1 MLSEQKFKDLV
12 DTTDSSISFND
23 NDIED
28 LGFLYNHY
36 RIPSTTSFSRDK
48 IINHLSEQIK
58 KSLIPGGLKAIYL
71 WRLRDQVIIRS
82 ILDDQPLQRY
92 LSILNRILDEIKMDD
107 QILPLESEEEWRVAI
122 RNVKDYNAIC
132 GENYGLDIKY
142 FKRWFPRQFS
152 VASSAK
158 ALRNYGYKLEVKDG
172 KICIEESE
180 QEKIARAIECDIQLI
195 GGLEI
200 AKRLFSLIQHLY
212 DPEQGRYH
220 LVRRFNAFNHENTQP
235 ERPIGYL
242 LNLCV
247 KHLEKSPI
255 LSPNPKENW
264 ERMVKLATIFTSVLD
279 VQPYNYFQ
287 LDFKT
292 LDNLSEFLQEIALYD
307 SIFCLNQ
314 LRPSDVPRI
323 LRGLFSLINVD
334 DINKIQVELGW
345 IPEQAILVAE
355 AILNIDVDKLSPIIF
370 TKEQVKDK
378 LPDLDTTVIEEI
390 LDIYCHS
397 HNQANSEYKIPTDF
411 RDKKY
416 NFLLKPLLKL
426 DRDKYVLMD
435 RSWCSPAFYEALM
448 YKLDEIKIP
457 PNIHR
462 QMGYYLESFV
472 KEQLQSLKIKYSYGH
487 YLVDRS
493 KYQTSKENGE
503 CDIIIESDD
512 TIIFIEI
519 KKKALTNNAKGGCD
533 AAIFADLAGSLL
545 KTQIQLG
552 WHEIIIRSEGYLE
565 LTPKAVA
572 PSAPN
577 KEPNNK
583 YRLELNGRS
592 IERVTLTLLDFGG
605 FQDRNFLY
613 QFLQLML
620 STSSIDALDSP
631 NATEIIDRSKINE
644 KLPEFLEQHEHL
656 KNLNP
661 RHKQFPFYDCWFLSL
676 PQFLILIDDLSEK
689 KSIKKVLHQTKY
701 MSTASLNFYFEY
713 ATAKNLLH

>member
-28 LGFLYNHY
+28 LEFLYNHY
-36 RIPSTTSFSRDK
+36 RIPYTTSSSQDEM
-48 IINHLSEQIK
+48 INHLSDQIK
-58 KSLIPGGLKAIYL
+58 IHLISGNLKVIYL
-71 WRLRDQVIIRS
+71 WRLRDQVILRS
-82 ILDDQPLQRY
+82 ILDDQPLQPY
-92 LSILNRILDEIKMDD
+92 FSILKRILEVINMEDK
-107 QILPLESEEEWRVAI
+107 ILPLESEEEWRMAI

-132 GENYGLDIKY
+132 GENYVLDIEY
-142 FKRWFPRQFS
+142 FKTLFPRQFS

-158 ALRNYGYKLEVKDG
+158 VLRNYGYKLEVKDG

-180 QEKIARAIECDIQLI
+180 QEKIARSIECDIQLI

-200 AKRLFSLIQHLY
+200 ARRLFYEIQNLY
-212 DPEQGRYH
+212 DSEQERYH
-220 LVRRFNAFNHENTQP
+220 LVRRLEACNNNPQP
-235 ERPIGYL
+235 EIPIGYL

-247 KHLEKSPI
+247 KHLQKSPI

-264 ERMVKLATIFTSVLD
+264 ERMVKLSTSFTSVLD
-279 VQPYNYFQ
+279 VQPYNSFQ
-287 LDFKT
+287 VYFKT
-292 LDNLSEFLQEIALYD
+292 LDNLSDFLQEIAVYD

-334 DINKIQVELGW
+334 DINKIQVQLGW

-355 AILNIDVDKLSPIIF
+355 AILNIDVDNLSPIIF
-370 TKEQVKDK
+370 TKEQVKDQ
-378 LPDLDTTVIEEI
+378 LPDLYTTVIEKI

-397 HNQANSEYKIPTDF
+397 HNPANSEYKIPTDF
-411 RDKKY
+411 RHKKY
-416 NFLLKPLLKL
+416 TFFLKPLLKL
-426 DRDKYVLMD
+426 DRSEYVLMG
-435 RSWCSPAFYEALM
+435 RSWCSPAFYEALVDT
-448 YKLDEIKIP
+448 LNKINIP
-457 PNIHR
+457 HNIHNN
-462 QMGYYLESFV
+462 MGDYLERFV
-472 KEQLQSLKIKYSYGH
+472 KEQLQTLKIKYSYGD
-487 YLVDRS
+487 YSVDSR
-493 KYQTSKENGE
+493 KYKTSRQQGE

-519 KKKALTNNAKGGCD
+519 KKKSLTNNAKGGCD

-545 KTQIQLG
+545 DSQIQLG

-565 LTPKAVA
+565 LTPK
-572 PSAPN
+572 N
-577 KEPNNK
+577 EPNNT

-631 NATEIIDRSKINE
+631 NAQEIINRSRINQ
-644 KLPEFLEQHEHL
+644 KLPIFLTQHEHL
-656 KNLNP
+656 KSLNP
-661 RHKQFPFYDCWFLSL
+661 RQEQFPFYDCWFLSL

-689 KSIKKVLHQTKY
+689 KSIKKLLHTTKY
-701 MSTASLNFYFEY
+701 ISTTSLNFYFEY
-713 ATAKNLLH
+713 ANAKKLLH

>member
-12 DTTDSSISFND
+12 HTTDSSISFND
-23 NDIED
+23 NDIE
-28 LGFLYNHY
+28 LEFLYNHY
-36 RIPSTTSFSRDK
+36 GIPYTTSLLRNQ
-48 IINHLSEQIK
+48 IINHLNEQIK
-58 KSLIPGGLKAIYL
+58 IHLIPGGLKAIYL
-71 WRLRDQVIIRS
+71 YKLRDQVIIRS
-82 ILDDQPLQRY
+82 ILDDQPLQPY
-92 LSILNRILDEIKMDD
+92 LSILNRILEVIKMED

-142 FKRWFPRQFS
+142 FKRLFPRQFS

-200 AKRLFSLIQHLY
+200 ARCLFYQIQNLY
-212 DPEQGRYH
+212 DTEQERYH
-220 LVRRFNAFNHENTQP
+220 LVRRFNAFNNEKTQP
-235 ERPIGYL
+235 EIPIGYL

-255 LSPNPKENW
+255 LSPNPQKNW
-264 ERMVKLATIFTSVLD
+264 ERMVKLATIFTSVFD
-279 VQPYNYFQ
+279 VQPYNSFQ

-292 LDNLSEFLQEIALYD
+292 LDNLSEFLQEIAVYD

-323 LRGLFSLINVD
+323 LRGLFSLNVD
-334 DINKIQVELGW
+334 DINKIKVQLGW

-370 TKEQVKDK
+370 TKEQVKDQ
-378 LPDLDTTVIEEI
+378 LPDLDTTVIEKI
-390 LDIYCHS
+390 LEIYCHS

-416 NFLLKPLLKL
+416 TFFLKPLLKL
-426 DRDKYVLMD
+426 DRGEYVLMD
-435 RSWCSPAFYEALM
+435 RSWCSPAFYEALVDT
-448 YKLDEIKIP
+448 LNNINIP
-457 PNIHR
+457 HNIHNN
-462 QMGYYLESFV
+462 MGDYLERFV
-472 KEQLQSLKIKYSYGH
+472 KEQLQTLKIKYSYGD
-487 YLVDRS
+487 YSVDSR
-493 KYQTSKENGE
+493 KYQTSRQQGE

-519 KKKALTNNAKGGCD
+519 KKKPLTNNAKGGCD

-545 KTQIQLG
+545 DSQIQLG

-565 LTPKAVA
+565 LTP
-572 PSAPN
+572 N
-577 KEPNNK
+577 NEPNNK

-620 STSSIDALDSP
+620 STSSIDALDSA
-631 NATEIIDRSKINE
+631 NAKEVINRSKINK
-644 KLPEFLEQHEHL
+644 KLPIFLQQHEDL
-656 KNLNP
+656 KSLNP
-661 RHKQFPFYDCWFLSL
+661 RQEQFPFYDCWFLSL

-689 KSIKKVLHQTKY
+689 KSIKKLLDQTKY
-701 MSTASLNFYFEY
+701 ISTASLNFYFEY

>member
-28 LGFLYNHY
+28 LEFLYNHY
-36 RIPSTTSFSRDK
+36 RIPYTTSSSQDEM
-48 IINHLSEQIK
+48 INHLSDRIQRY
-58 KSLIPGGLKAIYL
+58 LVPGESKAIYL
-71 WRLRDQVIIRS
+71 YRLRDQVIIRY
-82 ILDDQPLQRY
+82 ILDDQPLEPY
-92 LSILNRILDEIKMDD
+92 LSILNRILEVININD
-107 QILPLESEEEWRVAI
+107 QILPLESESEEEWRRAI
-122 RNVKDYNAIC
+122 RNVKDYYAIC
-132 GENYGLDIKY
+132 GESNGLDIEY
-142 FKRWFPRQFS
+142 LKRLFLRQFS

-158 ALRNYGYKLEVKDG
+158 VLRNYGYKLEVKDG

-200 AKRLFSLIQHLY
+200 ARRLFSLIQNFY
-212 DPEQGRYH
+212 DPEQERYH
-220 LVRRFNAFNHENTQP
+220 LVRRFEAYNNNTQP
-235 ERPIGYL
+235 EIPIGYL
-242 LNLCV
+242 LNLSV
-247 KHLEKSPI
+247 KYLEKSPI
-255 LSPNPKENW
+255 LSPNPKQNW
-264 ERMVKLATIFTSVLD
+264 ERMVELAKSFTSVFD

-287 LDFKT
+287 LYFKT
-292 LDNLSEFLQEIALYD
+292 LDNLSEFLQEIAVYD

-314 LRPSDVPRI
+314 QRPSDVPRI

-334 DINKIQVELGW
+334 DINKIQVQLGW

-355 AILNIDVDKLSPIIF
+355 AILNIDVDRLSPIIF

-378 LPDLDTTVIEEI
+378 LPDLDTTVIETI

-411 RDKKY
+411 RDKK
-416 NFLLKPLLKL
+416 NTFFLKPLLKL
-426 DRDKYVLMD
+426 DRGEYVLMD
-435 RSWCSPAFYEALM
+435 RSWCSPAFYEALVDI
-448 YKLDEIKIP
+448 LNKI
-457 PNIHR
+457 NIPDKIHNKI
-462 QMGYYLESFV
+462 GDYLEIFV
-472 KEQLQSLKIKYSYGH
+472 KQQLQTLKIKYRYGD
-487 YLVDRS
+487 YSVDSR
-493 KYQTSKENGE
+493 KYQTSRKQGE

-519 KKKALTNNAKGGCD
+519 KKKSLRNNAKGGCD

-545 KTQIQLG
+545 DSQIQLG
-552 WHEIIIRSEGYLE
+552 WHEIIIRSQGYLE
-565 LTPKAVA
+565 LT
-572 PSAPN
+572 PN

-605 FQDRNFLY
+605 FQDRNLLY

-620 STSSIDALDSP
+620 STSSIDAPDSA
-631 NATEIIDRSKINE
+631 NAKEVIDKSEINKT
-644 KLPEFLEQHEHL
+644 LPKFLKQHEDL
-656 KNLNP
+656 KSLNP
-661 RHKQFPFYDCWFLSL
+661 RQEQFPFYDCWFLSL

-689 KSIKKVLHQTKY
+689 KSIKKLLHTTKY
-701 MSTASLNFYFEY
+701 ISTTSLNFYFEY
-713 ATAKNLLH
+713 ATAKKLLH

>member
-12 DTTDSSISFND
+12 DTTEPSISFHD

-28 LGFLYNHY
+28 LEFLYNHY
-36 RIPSTTSFSRDK
+36 SISPTTTSSFSLSE
-48 IINHLSEQIK
+48 IINHLVAQIK
-58 KSLIPGGLKAIYL
+58 RYLTPGKSKAIYL
-71 WRLRDQVIIRS
+71 WRLRDQVIIRY
-82 ILDDQPLQRY
+82 ILDDQPLQPY
-92 LSILNRILDEIKMDD
+92 LSILNRILDEIKMAD
-107 QILPLESEEEWRVAI
+107 QILPLESEEEWRIAI

-132 GENYGLDIKY
+132 REIYPLDIEYLKQG
-142 FKRWFPRQFS
+142 FPRQFW

-158 ALRNYGYKLEVKDG
+158 VLRNYGSKLEVKDG

-180 QEKIARAIECDIQLI
+180 QEKIARFIEDDIQSI
-195 GGLEI
+195 GGREI
-200 AKRLFSLIQHLY
+200 ARRLFSLIQNWY
-212 DPEQGRYH
+212 DPEQERYH
-220 LVRRFNAFNHENTQP
+220 LVRRLKPYNNKNTKP
-235 ERPIGYL
+235 EIPIGYL

-255 LSPNPKENW
+255 LSPNPQENW
-264 ERMVKLATIFTSVLD
+264 ERMVELATSFTSVLD
-279 VQPYNYFQ
+279 VQPYNSFQ

-292 LDNLSEFLQEIALYD
+292 LDNLSEFLQEIAVYD

-334 DINKIQVELGW
+334 DINKIQEQLGW

-370 TKEQVKDK
+370 TKEQLKYH
-378 LPDLDTTVIEEI
+378 LPDLDTTVFDKI

-397 HNQANSEYKIPTDF
+397 HNQANSKYKIPTDF

-416 NFLLKPLLKL
+416 TFFLKPLLKL
-426 DRDKYVLMD
+426 DSGEYVLMD
-435 RSWCSPAFYEALM
+435 RSWCSPAFYEALVDTL
-448 YKLDEIKIP
+448 KKIKIP
-457 PNIHR
+457 PHIHDK
-462 QMGYYLESFV
+462 MGDYLEIFV
-472 KEQLQSLKIKYSYGH
+472 KKQLETLKIKYSYGH
-487 YLVDRS
+487 YPVDSPQYKPSRP
-493 KYQTSKENGE
+493 QGE

-519 KKKALTNNAKGGCD
+519 KKKPLTNNAKGGCD

-545 KTQIQLG
+545 DTQFQLG
-552 WHEIIIRSEGYLE
+552 WHEIIIRSQGYLE
-565 LTPKAVA
+565 LT
-572 PSAPN
+572 PN

-583 YRLELNGRS
+583 YRLELKGRS

-605 FQDRNFLY
+605 FQDRNLLY

-620 STSSIDALDSP
+620 STSSIDAPDSA
-631 NATEIIDRSKINE
+631 NAKEVIDKSEINKT
-644 KLPEFLEQHEHL
+644 LPKFLKQHEDL
-656 KNLNP
+656 KSLNP
-661 RHKQFPFYDCWFLSL
+661 RQEQFPFYDCWFLSL

-689 KSIKKVLHQTKY
+689 KSIKKLLDKTKY
-701 MSTASLNFYFEY
+701 ISTNSLNFYFEY
-713 ATAKNLLH
+713 ATAKKLLH

>member
-12 DTTDSSISFND
+12 DTTEPSISFHD

-28 LGFLYNHY
+28 LEFLYKHY
-36 RIPSTTSFSRDK
+36 RISYTTTTSLSRNQ

-58 KSLIPGGLKAIYL
+58 ISLIPGRAKAIYL

-82 ILDDQPLQRY
+82 ILDDQPLQPY
-92 LSILNRILDEIKMDD
+92 LNILNMILDEIKMDD
-107 QILPLESEEEWRVAI
+107 QILPLESEEEWRIAI
-122 RNVKDYNAIC
+122 RNVKDYYAIC
-132 GENYGLDIKY
+132 GESNGLDIKY
-142 FKRWFPRQFS
+142 LEQQFPRQFS

-158 ALRNYGYKLEVKDG
+158 VLRNYGSKLEVKDG
-172 KICIEESE
+172 KICIEESQ
-180 QEKIARAIECDIQLI
+180 QEKIARFIEDDIQSI

-200 AKRLFSLIQHLY
+200 ARRLFSLIQNWY
-212 DPEQGRYH
+212 DPEQERYH
-220 LVRRFNAFNHENTQP
+220 LVRRLKPYNNKNTKP
-235 ERPIGYL
+235 EIPIGYL

-255 LSPNPKENW
+255 LSRNPKENW
-264 ERMVKLATIFTSVLD
+264 QRMVELARSLTSVLD
-279 VQPYNYFQ
+279 VQPYNSFQ
-287 LDFKT
+287 LQFKI
-292 LDNLSEFLQEIALYD
+292 LDNLPEFLQEMAVYD

-334 DINKIQVELGW
+334 DINKIQVQLGW

-355 AILNIDVDKLSPIIF
+355 AILNIDVDQLSPIIF

-378 LPDLDTTVIEEI
+378 LPDLDTTVIENI

-416 NFLLKPLLKL
+416 TFFLKPLLKL
-426 DRDKYVLMD
+426 DSGEYVLMD
-435 RSWCSPAFYEALM
+435 RSWCSPAFYEALVDTL
-448 YKLDEIKIP
+448 KSIKIP
-457 PNIHR
+457 PQIHDK
-462 QMGYYLESFV
+462 MGDYLERFV
-472 KEQLQSLKIKYSYGH
+472 KEQLQTLKIKYSYGD
-487 YLVDRS
+487 YSVDSRKS
-493 KYQTSKENGE
+493 QTSREQGE

-519 KKKALTNNAKGGCD
+519 KKKPLTNNAKGGCD
-533 AAIFADLAGSLL
+533 AAIFADLVGSLL
-545 KTQIQLG
+545 DSQIQLG
-552 WHEIIIRSEGYLE
+552 RHEIIIRSEGYLE
-565 LTPKAVA
+565 LTP
-572 PSAPN
+572 N
-577 KEPNNK
+577 NEPNNK

-592 IERVTLTLLDFGG
+592 IQRVTLTLLDFGG

-631 NATEIIDRSKINE
+631 NANKIIDRSEINE
-644 KLPEFLEQHEHL
+644 KLPIFLKQHEHL
-656 KNLNP
+656 KSLNP
-661 RHKQFPFYDCWFLSL
+661 RQKQFPFYDCWFLSL

-689 KSIKKVLHQTKY
+689 KSIKKLLDQTKY
-701 MSTASLNFYFEY
+701 SSTASFNFYFEY
-713 ATAKNLLH
+713 ATAKNQLH

>member
-23 NDIED
+23 NDIEN
-28 LGFLYNHY
+28 LKFLYNHY
-36 RIPSTTSFSRDK
+36 RISYTTSLSRDQ

-58 KSLIPGGLKAIYL
+58 RSLIPGKSKAIYL
-71 WRLRDQVIIRS
+71 WRLRDQVIIRF
-82 ILDDQPLQRY
+82 ILDDQPLQPY
-92 LSILNRILDEIKMDD
+92 LSILKRILEVIEMDD
-107 QILPLESEEEWRVAI
+107 HLPLESEEEWRIAI
-122 RNVKDYNAIC
+122 RNVKDYYAIS
-132 GENYGLDIKY
+132 GESNGLDIEYLKQL
-142 FKRWFPRQFS
+142 FLRQFS

-200 AKRLFSLIQHLY
+200 AKRLFSIIQNLY
-212 DPEQGRYH
+212 DPEQERYH
-220 LVRRFNAFNHENTQP
+220 LVRRLKAYNNKNTQP
-235 ERPIGYL
+235 EIPVGYL

-255 LSPNPKENW
+255 LSPNPKGNW
-264 ERMVKLATIFTSVLD
+264 ERMVKLATIFTSVFD

-292 LDNLSEFLQEIALYD
+292 LDNLSEFLQEIAVYD

-334 DINKIQVELGW
+334 DINKIQVKLGW

-370 TKEQVKDK
+370 TKEQVKDQ
-378 LPDLDTTVIEEI
+378 LPDLDTTVIEKI
-390 LDIYCHS
+390 LDIYCHP

-416 NFLLKPLLKL
+416 TFFLKPLLKL
-426 DRDKYVLMD
+426 DRDEYVLMD

-448 YKLDEIKIP
+448 YTLNEIKIP
-457 PNIHR
+457 ANIHR
-462 QMGYYLESFV
+462 QMGDYLESFV

-487 YLVDRS
+487 YLVDSS
-493 KYQTSKENGE
+493 KYQTAKKHGE

-519 KKKALTNNAKGGCD
+519 KKKSLTNNAKGGCD
-533 AAIFADLAGSLL
+533 AAIFADLVGSLL
-545 KTQIQLG
+545 DTQIQLG
-552 WHEIIIRSEGYLE
+552 WHEIIIRSEEYLE

-572 PSAPN
+572 PSAP
-577 KEPNNK
+577 KEEPNNK

-605 FQDRNFLY
+605 FQDRNFLC

-620 STSSIDALDSP
+620 STSSIDALDSE
-631 NATEIIDRSKINE
+631 NAKELINRSEINE
-644 KLPEFLEQHEHL
+644 NLPIFLKQHEHL
-656 KNLNP
+656 KSLNP
-661 RHKQFPFYDCWFLSL
+661 RQKQFPFYDCWFLSL

-689 KSIKKVLHQTKY
+689 KSIKKLLDKTKY
-701 MSTASLNFYFEY
+701 ISTASLNFYFEY
-713 ATAKNLLH
+713 ATAKKLLH

>member
-28 LGFLYNHY
+28 FKFLYEHY
-36 RIPSTTSFSRDK
+36 RISSTTSTTSLSLSQ
-48 IINHLSEQIK
+48 IINHLDDQIK
-58 KSLIPGGLKAIYL
+58 RYLIPGESKAIYL
-71 WRLRDQVIIRS
+71 YRLRDQVIIRS
-82 ILDDQPLQRY
+82 LLDNQPLEPY
-92 LSILNRILDEIKMDD
+92 LSILKRILEVININD
-107 QILPLESEEEWRVAI
+107 QILPLESEEEWRIAI
-122 RNVKDYNAIC
+122 RNVKDYYAIC
-132 GENYGLDIKY
+132 GESNGLDIEYLKQL
-142 FKRWFPRQFS
+142 FLRQFS

-158 ALRNYGYKLEVKDG
+158 VLINYGYKLEVKDG

-180 QEKIARAIECDIQLI
+180 QEKIARSIECHIKLI

-200 AKRLFSLIQHLY
+200 ARRLFSIIKKLYY
-212 DPEQGRYH
+212 DPEQERYH
-220 LVRRFNAFNHENTQP
+220 LVRRLKPYNNENTQP
-235 ERPIGYL
+235 EIPIGYL

-255 LSPNPKENW
+255 LSPNPQENW
-264 ERMVKLATIFTSVLD
+264 ERMVELATSFTSVLD
-279 VQPYNYFQ
+279 VQPYNSFQ

-292 LDNLSEFLQEIALYD
+292 LDNLSEFLQEIAVYD

-334 DINKIQVELGW
+334 DINKIQVQLGW

-355 AILNIDVDKLSPIIF
+355 AILNIDVDQLSPIIF
-370 TKEQVKDK
+370 TKEQLKEQ
-378 LPDLDTTVIEEI
+378 LPDLDTTVIEKI
-390 LDIYCHS
+390 LDIYCHF

-416 NFLLKPLLKL
+416 TFFSKPLLKL
-426 DRDKYVLMD
+426 DRGEYVLMD
-435 RSWCSPAFYEALM
+435 RSWCSPAFYEALVDTL
-448 YKLDEIKIP
+448 KNIKIP
-457 PNIHR
+457 PQIHDK
-462 QMGYYLESFV
+462 MGYYLERFV
-472 KEQLQSLKIKYSYGH
+472 KEQLQTLKIKYSYGD
-487 YLVDRS
+487 YSVDSR
-493 KYQTSKENGE
+493 KYQTPKQQGE

-545 KTQIQLG
+545 DSQIQLG
-552 WHEIIIRSEGYLE
+552 RREIIIRSEGYLE
-565 LTPKAVA
+565 LT
-572 PSAPN
+572 PN

-605 FQDRNFLY
+605 FQDRNLLY

-620 STSSIDALDSP
+620 STSSIDAPDSA
-631 NATEIIDRSKINE
+631 NAKEVINRSNINK
-644 KLPEFLEQHEHL
+644 KLPILLQQHEHL
-656 KNLNP
+656 KSLNP
-661 RHKQFPFYDCWFLSL
+661 RQEQFPFYNCWFLSL

-689 KSIKKVLHQTKY
+689 KSIKKLLDQTKY
-701 MSTASLNFYFEY
+701 SSTASLNFYFEY
-713 ATAKNLLH
+713 ATAKELLH